1 MMDVY
6 TEEEVLPKQVSFV
19 LLFFAVVF
27 IVMGYPNK
35 KVEGKNFL
43 SLKETAYEI
52 FRSYFNKK

>member
-1 MMDVY
+1 MDVY

-43 SLKETAYEI
+43 FLKETAYEI

>member
-1 MMDVY
+1 MDVY
-6 TEEEVLPKQVSFV
+6 TEEEVLPKQESFV
-19 LLFFAVVF
+19 LLFFAVAF

-35 KVEGKNFL
+35 KVERKNFL